1 MNELDYDVV
10 ICGAGPSGA
19 TASLFLS
26 QSGIRHLIID
36 QSVFPRPKV
45 CGDSI
50 TPLCFTIL
58 QQVIPDI
65 HNHFAEK
72 LQVRKINK
80 IRVYSFNQRFAD
92 LNLSDFVA
100 KEKNLFYTVSRYVLD
115 EFLVQQV
122 RQRPEAILWENSK
135 FEDYNVTAEGVTMQI
150 VKDGHPI
157 QISTKMII
165 AADGARSVFRKNIF
179 RRPIDRKQMAA
190 VIRTYYKDVK
200 PSGKCNMFELYIF
213 ENVMPGYFW
222 IFPMADGTYN
232 VGLGIT
238 SDVIQSKRINLR
250 KLMDELIIHH
260 PLLKDRF
267 ENATRVHPIGGAEL
281 PFLTESEPKLSDTRI
296 LLAGDAGSLADP
308 VSGEGIGPGIVSGK
322 YAALTAVQA
331 LKANDFSASFLQK
344 YDVTI
349 HDKITRAYAIRISLF
364 DWFTKYPW
372 RINTLIRVYPKI
384 RWIRNLLAN
393 LIFTRFRFSDIKSLM
408 IFKKLFKNNV

>member
-1 MNELDYDVV
+1 MNKLDYDVV
-10 ICGAGPSGA
+10 ICGAGPTGA

-36 QSVFPRPKV
+36 QYVFPRPKI

-65 HNHFAEK
+65 QNHFAEK
-72 LQVRKINK
+72 LQVKKIDK
-80 IRVYSFNQRFAD
+80 IRVYSFNQKFAD
-92 LNLSDFVA
+92 LNLSDLVA
-100 KEKNLFYTVSRYVLD
+100 EEKNLFYTVSRFVLD
-115 EFLVQQV
+115 DFLVHQV
-122 RQRPEAILWENSK
+122 RQRPEAIIWENSK
-135 FEDYNVTAEGVTMQI
+135 LEDFNVSGDGVTLQI
-150 VKDGHPI
+150 LKEGHPI

-179 RRPIDRKQMAA
+179 KKPIDRKQMAA
-190 VIRTYYKDVK
+190 VIRTYYKDVT
-200 PSGKCNMFELYIF
+200 PAGKCNMFELYIF

-238 SDVIQSKRINLR
+238 SDVIQYKRINLR

-267 ENATRVHPIGGAEL
+267 KNATRVHPTGGAEL
-281 PFLTESEPKLSDTRI
+281 PFLTESEPKVSDTRI

-322 YAALTAVQA
+322 YAALAAVQA
-331 LKANDFSASFLQK
+331 LTADDFSASFLQK

-364 DWFTKYPW
+364 EWFTKYPW
-372 RINTLIRVYPKI
+372 RINSLIRVYPKI

-393 LIFTRFRFSDIKSLM
+393 LIFTRFRFRDIKSL
-408 IFKKLFKNNV
+408 ITLKKLFKNNV

>member
-1 MNELDYDVV
+1 MNKLDYDVV
-10 ICGAGPSGA
+10 ICGAGPTGA

-36 QSVFPRPKV
+36 QYVFPRPKI

-65 HNHFAEK
+65 QNHFAEK
-72 LQVRKINK
+72 LQVKKIDK
-80 IRVYSFNQRFAD
+80 IRVYSFNQKFAD
-92 LNLSDFVA
+92 LNLSDLVA
-100 KEKNLFYTVSRYVLD
+100 EEKNLFYTVSRFVLD
-115 EFLVQQV
+115 DFLVHQV
-122 RQRPEAILWENSK
+122 RQRPEAIIWENSK
-135 FEDYNVTAEGVTMQI
+135 LEDFNVSGDGVTLQI
-150 VKDGHPI
+150 LKEGHPI

-165 AADGARSVFRKNIF
+165 AADGARSIFRKNIF
-179 RRPIDRKQMAA
+179 KKPIDRKQMAA
-190 VIRTYYKDVK
+190 VIRTYYKDVT
-200 PSGKCNMFELYIF
+200 PAGKCNMFELYIF

-238 SDVIQSKRINLR
+238 SDVIQSKKINLR
-250 KLMDELIIHH
+250 KLMDELIINH

-267 ENATRVHPIGGAEL
+267 KNATRVHPIGGAEL
-281 PFLTESEPKLSDTRI
+281 PFLTESEPKVSDTRI

-322 YAALTAVQA
+322 YAAFAAVQA
-331 LKANDFSASFLQK
+331 LTADDFSASFLQK

-364 DWFTKYPW
+364 EWFTKYPW
-372 RINTLIRVYPKI
+372 RINSLIRVYPKI

-393 LIFTRFRFSDIKSLM
+393 LIFTRFRFRDIKSL
-408 IFKKLFKNNV
+408 ITLKKLFKNNV